1 MKCVMRLLAFI
12 LLLAAAVTFAGCSAP
27 APGTSQYYYE
37 IAGIEVYRDWY
48 DFGLVGTGVNPK
60 LDLTGLTVTK
70 ISGSASESKYPQDES
85 EANARIT
92 LSETNTV
99 WLIRIERG
107 TSKSL
112 RLITNKLTET
122 GGTFTFVAEGK
133 DTDVLGNE
141 MGTWHISDKQ
151 QVSYTVHESS
161 VSLVSLKDERSFID
175 RLLNNYDVYLSKE
188 VREGT
193 QTTRWLNSKL
203 SELEK
208 ENNTLSD
215 FLKAYDGAVI
225 AIVVKDGDDVVY
237 RKIYRV
243 KNGYLTETTDKPDV
257 IVVLEESDLQEI
269 KEKFEVYDKNGWTS
283 EEITKMKLLILSK
296 IQFQGNLTPR

>member
-1 MKCVMRLLAFI
+1 MRSLVLI
-12 LLLAAAVTFAGCSAP
+12 LLLLTTLAFAGCSAP

-37 IAGIEVYRDWY
+37 ITGIEVYRNWY
-48 DFGLVGTGVNPK
+48 DFGLAGTGVNPK
-60 LDLTGLTVTK
+60 LDLTELTVTK

-85 EANARIT
+85 EANVRIT

-99 WLIRIERG
+99 WLIRVERG

-133 DTDVLGNE
+133 DTDLFGNE
-141 MGTWHISDKQ
+141 MGTWHVSDRQ

-161 VSLVSLKDERSFID
+161 VGLVSLRDERSLID
-175 RLLNNYDVYLSKE
+175 RLLNNYDVYLSKK

-193 QTTRWLNSKL
+193 QTTRWLNTKL
-203 SELEK
+203 SELKK

-225 AIVVKDGDDVVY
+225 AIVVKDGDDVIYRKVY
-237 RKIYRV
+237 RVESGR
-243 KNGYLTETTDKPDV
+243 LTETTDRPDV

-269 KEKFEVYDKNGWTS
+269 KERFEVYDKNGWTS
-283 EEITKMKLLILSK
+283 EEITEMKLLILSK
-296 IQFQGNLTPR
+296 IAFQGDLAPWRG